1 MGSRGMSEWKSL
13 LLGGVAT
20 KVVHQAECPILLVR

>member
-1 MGSRGMSEWKSL
+1 MGTRGMSEIRSL

-20 KVVHQAECPILLVR
+20 KVVNRAPCPVLLVR